1 MECLQNCLKSLQMQQ
16 QKLKKKRGGE
26 GDTGKRADWPET
38 ENSISASMGKSKAPE
53 WCCRGLTE
61 GFSCILV
68 SHPLPLTALFFAF
81 FFNLFYTICVCRS
94 LICVGLSENFKPEMT
109 PSVCVCVCK
118 GETQRQG
125 DLKCRSKMHNLEMR
139 CRKKTYKGDWDRAAT
154 CVCVCV

>member
-1 MECLQNCLKSLQMQQ
+1 MLTELFEIIADAIAEV
-16 QKLKKKRGGE
+16 KKKKKGGE

-81 FFNLFYTICVCRS
+81 LLFFQFVLYNLC
-94 LICVGLSENFKPEMT
+94 L
-109 PSVCVCVCK
+109 
-118 GETQRQG
+118 
-125 DLKCRSKMHNLEMR
+125 
-139 CRKKTYKGDWDRAAT
+139 
-154 CVCVCV
+154 

>member
-1 MECLQNCLKSLQMQQ
+1 MLTELFEIIADAIAEVK
-16 QKLKKKRGGE
+16 KKKRGGE

-81 FFNLFYTICVCRS
+81 LLFFQFVLYNLC
-94 LICVGLSENFKPEMT
+94 L
-109 PSVCVCVCK
+109 
-118 GETQRQG
+118 
-125 DLKCRSKMHNLEMR
+125 
-139 CRKKTYKGDWDRAAT
+139 
-154 CVCVCV
+154 